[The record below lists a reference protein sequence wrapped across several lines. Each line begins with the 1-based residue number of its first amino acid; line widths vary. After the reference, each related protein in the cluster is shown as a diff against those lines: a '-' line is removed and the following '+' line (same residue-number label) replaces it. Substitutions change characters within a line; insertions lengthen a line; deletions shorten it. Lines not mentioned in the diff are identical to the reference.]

1 MKTKIMVVLSLFI
14 ITTFFSSCYESRDL
28 EPIEIS
34 STLISLGV
42 GESDVL
48 EILGM
53 TYRENAYDIEVY
65 ADNKNIVSVTQRED
79 NKYIYDVYA
88 LKIGETT
95 IHVNLYGGY
104 YEDSEGN
111 SKKREDKYF
120 ECKITITKGQLISS
134 DYWGTWIQMDTGDE
148 FYIDSDT
155 LFEIDGYSNGE
166 PRLRELQ
173 TGILGYE
180 LESENV
186 LKKGSTVFFRKGG
199 KNRSFSLSLSGFSD
213 SIGRVSR
220 AASSGITNVGREN
233 LRNPAD
239 SEQITI
245 SENTTVSMKGG
256 VAGDPQS
263 VTVSDGDNTG
273 TAVVNPKFDGEYI
286 GTIPIVENSKYAF
299 KTTYEVSNLDDI
311 GFMFGN
317 YWAWYD
323 VTFDLTN
330 IGTEI
335 CSTSIYNISWDDTN
349 LKTKDFAIDGNFSSI
364 EPGKS
369 KQINGK
375 FLYGFFDDSEYK
387 DVIVK
392 IEITDSTYMTTWVD
406 YVTFRFY
413 KEMVTLNVNA
423 RNFNTNSN
431 ATLKGFLIYPD
442 KRSKRFTVK
451 NNTTVTMPW
460 SESNYYIVLSG
471 ATSDNEMCYS
481 FAFKDEASLA
491 DLSGTWQL
499 SEINAYEPNDNM
511 NRAYRVSDLT
521 VPIKAY
527 LKNNDL
533 DYYVINTS
541 GLTYTEDA
549 IETLEMVKIPDQ
561 NFEISKTPVTQGVY
575 ENIMGENPSYFPGV
589 NNPIETVNW
598 YDAIYFCN
606 KLSQSQGYEPVYY
619 VNGNRYVTNWNYT
632 PHVDDSIEGEIT
644 QNLSAN
650 GYRLPSKDEW
660 IFAAKGGEDFI
671 YSGSDDIDKVAWY
684 DDNSED
690 KTHPVARK
698 LANGYGLYDMSG
710 NVWEWCWDAYS
721 STRRYHM
728 GGAYCNDYGYA
739 KLSYTGY
746 NYADDRY
753 RSWGFRVA
761 RSVTE

>member
-1 MKTKIMVVLSLFI
+1 MKLKFSLSLILVTLI
-14 ITTFFSSCYESRDL
+14 IFVTGCFFDDEYVEPMSISSVTLAMKVGEFDT
-28 EPIEIS
+28 IEIIGTNRDIYKVNVES
-34 STLISLGV
+34 S
-42 GESDVL
+42 
-48 EILGM
+48 
-53 TYRENAYDIEVY
+53 
-65 ADNKNIVSVTQRED
+65 NKNVVTVKQSET
-79 NKYIYDVYA
+79 NKFIYEVDA
-88 LKIGETT
+88 LKIGTAT
-95 IHVNLYGGY
+95 LKFYLDGGSYKDSDGY
-104 YEDSEGN
+104 YHD
-111 SKKREDKYF
+111 REDLRF
-120 ECKITITKGQLISS
+120 ECEVTVSKGQLISS

-155 LFEIDGYSNGE
+155 LFKIDGYSNGE

-173 TGILGYE
+173 TGISGYI
-180 LESENV
+180 LESEDV
-186 LKKGSTVFFRKGG
+186 LKKDSTVYFRKGG
-199 KNRSFSLSLSGFSD
+199 KNRSFSVSVSGFSD
-213 SIGRVSR
+213 SLQKMSR
-220 AASSGITNVGREN
+220 AGGTSLLEREN
-233 LRNPAD
+233 VRNPSD

-245 SENTTVSMKGG
+245 FDNSTVTMKGG

-263 VTVSDGDNTG
+263 ITVTAGQDSGSAIVT
-273 TAVVNPKFDGEYI
+273 PKFDGEYI
-286 GTIPIVENSKYAF
+286 GTIPIIDYGKYAF
-299 KTTYEVSNLDDI
+299 KTTYNVSNLDDE

-317 YWAWYD
+317 YYKWYNI
-323 VTFDLTN
+323 TFDFTN
-330 IGTEI
+330 IGTEV
-335 CSTSIYNISWDDTN
+335 CSTSMYTISWEDPN
-349 LKTKDFAIDGNFSSI
+349 LKTADLPIDGNFSSI
-364 EPGKS
+364 ESGKS
-369 KQINGK
+369 KQIEGK
-375 FLYGFFDDSEYK
+375 IQYGFFDDSEYK
-387 DVIVK
+387 DVRVK
-392 IEITDSTYMTTWVD
+392 IEITDSEYMVTWVD
-406 YVTFRFY
+406 YVTLRFY
-413 KEMVTLNVNA
+413 KEIVTLNINA
-423 RNFNTNSN
+423 RNFNSSSN
-431 ATLKGFLIYPD
+431 AILKGFLIYPD

-460 SESNYYIVLSG
+460 SESDYFIVLSG

-481 FAFKDEASLA
+481 FAFNDESTLA
-491 DLSGTWQL
+491 DLSGTWSI
-499 SEINAYEPNDNM
+499 SEINAYEPNN
-511 NRAYRVSDLT
+511 NIANAYRVSNYYEPL
-521 VPIKAY
+521 KAY

-533 DYYVINTS
+533 DYYIVNNS
-541 GLTYTEDA
+541 KLA
-549 IETLEMVKIPDQ
+549 SIEVPIENLEMVKIPDQ
-561 NFEISKTPVTQGVY
+561 NFEISKTPITQGVY

-650 GYRLPSKDEW
+650 GYRLPAKDEW
-660 IFAAKGGEDFI
+660 IYAAKGGENYI